1 MKIHEFQAKRM
12 LAGYGVTIPQGD
24 VAETPGQALR
34 IAKSLA
40 GEVCVV
46 KAQIHAGGRG
56 KVGGVKISRGL
67 DEVKKNANAI
77 LGRRL
82 VTSQT
87 SPQGR
92 QVKQILIE
100 ESVDI
105 QKEFYCSV
113 LVDRTSQSAIFLTS
127 TEGGMDIEEVAVKT
141 PEKIQKVFVD
151 PTLGLRP
158 FQATRIA
165 FDLKVDQIDPVLIR
179 PTASLMTSLYHAFIH
194 EDCSLVEI
202 NPLVLTVDGRVM
214 VLDAKVTI
222 DDNALYR
229 HKKIVELRD
238 LDEEE
243 PTELEA
249 GQADLSYVKLEGNIG
264 CIVNGAGLAMGT
276 MDIIK
281 NFGGEPANFLDVG
294 GSATQQRV
302 AAAFKII
309 TADPDVKCIL
319 VNIFG
324 GIVRCD
330 VVAEGIVAAF
340 REVNLKVP
348 VVVRLAGNNADQAAK
363 IISQSD
369 FGNKLQMAQGL
380 RKAAEAA
387 VAAAN

>member
-12 LAGYGVTIPQGD
+12 LAGYGVTVPQGD
-24 VAETPGQALR
+24 VAETPEQALR

-56 KVGGVKISRGL
+56 KVGGVKVSRGL

-77 LGRRL
+77 LGMRL

-92 QVKQILIE
+92 KVKQILIE
-100 ESVDI
+100 ESVYI
-105 QKEFYCSV
+105 KKELYCSV

-127 TEGGMDIEEVAVKT
+127 TEGGMDIEEVATKT
-141 PEKIQKVFVD
+141 PEKIKKVFVD

-165 FDLKVDQIDPVLIR
+165 FDLQVDEIDPELIR

-194 EDCSLVEI
+194 EDCSLLEI
-202 NPLVLTVDGRVM
+202 NPLVLTGDGRVM
-214 VLDAKVTI
+214 VLDAKVTF

-229 HKKIVELRD
+229 HKNIVELRD

-243 PTELEA
+243 PSELEA

-294 GSATQQRV
+294 GAATEQRV
-302 AAAFKII
+302 ASAFKII

-340 REVNLKVP
+340 REVNPQVP

-380 RKAAEAA
+380 RMAAEAA
-387 VAAAN
+387 VAAAH

>member
-24 VAETPGQALR
+24 VAETPEQALR

-56 KVGGVKISRGL
+56 KVGGVKVSRGL

-77 LGRRL
+77 LGMRL

-92 QVKQILIE
+92 KVKQILIE

-105 QKEFYCSV
+105 KKELYCSV
-113 LVDRTSQSAIFLTS
+113 LVDRTSQSVIFLTS
-127 TEGGMDIEEVAVKT
+127 TEGGMDIEEVAAKT
-141 PEKIQKVFVD
+141 PKKIKKVSVD

-165 FDLKVDQIDPVLIR
+165 FDLQVDEIEPELIR

-202 NPLVLTVDGRVM
+202 NPLVLTDDGRVM
-214 VLDAKVTI
+214 ALDAKVTL

-229 HKKIVELRD
+229 HKNIVELRD

-249 GQADLSYVKLEGNIG
+249 GQADLSYVKLEGSIG

-281 NFGGEPANFLDVG
+281 NFGGQPANFLDVG
-294 GSATQQRV
+294 GTATQQRV

-340 REVNLKVP
+340 REVNLQVP

-380 RKAAEAA
+380 RMAVEAA

>member
-24 VAETPGQALR
+24 VAETPEQALR

-56 KVGGVKISRGL
+56 KVGGVKVSRGL

-77 LGRRL
+77 LGMRL

-92 QVKQILIE
+92 KVKQILIE

-105 QKEFYCSV
+105 KKELYCSV
-113 LVDRTSQSAIFLTS
+113 LVDRTSQSVIFLTS
-127 TEGGMDIEEVAVKT
+127 TEGGMDIEEVAAKT
-141 PEKIQKVFVD
+141 PKKIKKVFVD

-165 FDLKVDQIDPVLIR
+165 FDLQVDEIEPELIR

-194 EDCSLVEI
+194 KDCSLVEI
-202 NPLVLTVDGRVM
+202 NPLVLTNDGRVM
-214 VLDAKVTI
+214 ALDAKVTL

-229 HKKIVELRD
+229 HKNIVELRD

-249 GQADLSYVKLEGNIG
+249 GQADLSYVKLEGSIG

-281 NFGGEPANFLDVG
+281 NFGGQPANFLDVG
-294 GSATQQRV
+294 GTATQQRV

-340 REVNLKVP
+340 REVNLQVP

>member
-12 LAGYGVTIPQGD
+12 LAGYGVTVPQGD
-24 VAETPGQALR
+24 VAETPEQALR

-56 KVGGVKISRGL
+56 KVGGVEVSRGL

-77 LGRRL
+77 LGMRL

-92 QVKQILIE
+92 KVKQILIE
-100 ESVDI
+100 ECVDI
-105 QKEFYCSV
+105 KKELYCSV

-127 TEGGMDIEEVAVKT
+127 TEGGMDIEEVAANT
-141 PEKIQKVFVD
+141 PEKIKKVIVD

-165 FDLKVDQIDPVLIR
+165 FDLQVDEIDPELIR

-194 EDCSLVEI
+194 EDCSLLEI
-202 NPLVLTVDGRVM
+202 NPLVLTGDGRVM
-214 VLDAKVTI
+214 VLDAKVTF

-229 HKKIVELRD
+229 HKNIVELRD

-243 PTELEA
+243 PSELEA

-294 GSATQQRV
+294 GAATEQRV

-340 REVNLKVP
+340 REVNPQVP

-387 VAAAN
+387 VAAAH